1 MRMVQIG
8 QMKWAVY
15 SKQGFVVI
23 ITSDKA
29 IAEYYADEK
38 RDKSNM

>member
-23 ITSDKA
+23 ITRDRK
-29 IAEYYADEK
+29 IAESFLEK
-38 RDKSNM
+38 EGFRND